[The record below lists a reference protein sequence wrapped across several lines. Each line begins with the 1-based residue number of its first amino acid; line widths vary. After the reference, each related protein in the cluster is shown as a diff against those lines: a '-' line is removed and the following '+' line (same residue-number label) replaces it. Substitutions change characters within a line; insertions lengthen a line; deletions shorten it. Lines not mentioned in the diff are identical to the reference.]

1 MANDPKSPG
10 RALAPQPTG
19 GNLESDLDA
28 ATHLAG
34 VQGRVRQAIVQK
46 LRKLV
51 DKDPEAFVRGMR
63 TWINE
68 GRTDID

>member
-1 MANDPKSPG
+1 MANDPKSTG
-10 RALAPQPTG
+10 RALAPQKAG
-19 GNLESDLDA
+19 GDLESDLDT

-34 VQGRVRQAIVQK
+34 VQGKVRQAIVQK

-51 DKDPEAFVRGMR
+51 DKDPAAFVRGMR

>member
-1 MANDPKSPG
+1 MANDPKNTG
-10 RALAPQPTG
+10 RALAPQKAG

-28 ATHLAG
+28 ATQLAG
-34 VQGRVRQAIVQK
+34 VQGKVRQAIVQK

-51 DKDPEAFVRGMR
+51 DKDPAAFVRGMR